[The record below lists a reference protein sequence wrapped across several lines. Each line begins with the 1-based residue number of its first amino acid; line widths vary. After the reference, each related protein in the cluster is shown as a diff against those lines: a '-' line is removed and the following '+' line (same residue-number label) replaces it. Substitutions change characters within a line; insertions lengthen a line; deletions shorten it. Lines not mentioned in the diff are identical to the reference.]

1 MIDAV
6 LFDID
11 ETLAHRHEGHATAW
25 VAVPL
30 AMGRQFDRQA
40 DQSPAETEFHDA
52 EATV

>member
-25 VAVPL
+25 VAVPG
-30 AMGRQFDRQA
+30 AMGRRCNRQA
-40 DQSPAETEFHDA
+40 DQPPAETEFHDA